1 MSMKSED
8 RLVFRLKGRF
18 GYVDGSWFSDA
29 DLASVPADTVFLN
42 LENSGVSDFG
52 IASLPEMPA
61 LRCIDLDGTRVTDAA
76 MERLATFKSL
86 EEIWLEST
94 VVSDSGLGF
103 LQSLKG
109 LKFISVLDCEHISNE
124 AISSLQAAN
133 PGIEVH

>member
-1 MSMKSED
+1 MKSED

-86 EEIWLEST
+86 E
-94 VVSDSGLGF
+94 
-103 LQSLKG
+103 
-109 LKFISVLDCEHISNE
+109 
-124 AISSLQAAN
+124 
-133 PGIEVH
+133 